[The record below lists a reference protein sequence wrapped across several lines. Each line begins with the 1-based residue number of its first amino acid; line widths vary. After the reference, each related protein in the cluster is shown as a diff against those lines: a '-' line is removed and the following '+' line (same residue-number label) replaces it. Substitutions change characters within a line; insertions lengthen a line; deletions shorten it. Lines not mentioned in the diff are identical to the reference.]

1 MALSLLNEGK
11 GKMRRGSPRLT
22 PEGTARLPLG
32 SKGPTLIFM
41 TLFFVHF
48 TTSLLSE
55 PSHELSTTITSS
67 LSPTPL
73 QQLASFAAM
82 RDVAEEEQLDWGA
95 SAAFSRQKAFRLQ
108 VQPREGCVGH
118 HNGDTPHEGE
128 DGFSSSSSSNG
139 HETNCVNVPL
149 HSRLRPHRRQR
160 RKQKAESE
168 SQADGV
174 VSPGNSSSKS
184 CNGVSSF
191 GDSNFG
197 SSYTQEPSAT
207 SVTTPQRTWAQLHMM
222 EVAFSSQ
229 DNNLLHVT
237 ERFLNYGNMYP
248 IIYRCHL
255 RHLHVANEQVLLDS
269 SSTGL
274 QMSRFWS
281 CRLCGKAHDVVRASC
296 ERCQRH
302 AGPYRKLVFDQLL
315 PEPDYA
321 QSVLRL
327 LHATHPEVTIHRV
340 VTHPNVSGRGRSSV
354 SVYVSADAAPELVAK
369 LNGNVFFDFED
380 DDAATTSGGVRVH
393 YVYSSQRPWLE
404 AFINA
409 CRAQYGQSEELPWG
423 ALVVLM
429 DASNEKKRPGTV
441 SPAATAPRRKRKKTL
456 ALTQNGA

>member
-1 MALSLLNEGK
+1 
-11 GKMRRGSPRLT
+11 MRRGSPRLT
-22 PEGTARLPLG
+22 PEGTALLPRG
-32 SKGPTLIFM
+32 SKGPALILM
-41 TLFFVHF
+41 ALFFAHL
-48 TTSLLSE
+48 TTPLLSG
-55 PSHELSTTITSS
+55 PSDELSTTITSS
-67 LSPTPL
+67 PGPTLL

-82 RDVAEEEQLDWGA
+82 REVAEEEHLDWGA
-95 SAAFSRQKAFRLQ
+95 PAAFSRQKTFRLQ
-108 VQPREGCVGH
+108 VQPREGCVEH
-118 HNGDTPHEGE
+118 HNRDTPHEDE
-128 DGFSSSSSSNG
+128 DDFSSSNE
-139 HETNCVNVPL
+139 HETNSVNVPL
-149 HSRLRPHRRQR
+149 NSRLRPHRRQR
-160 RKQKAESE
+160 RKQKSESE
-168 SQADGV
+168 TQEDGV
-174 VSPGNSSSKS
+174 VSPGKSSSKS

-191 GDSNFG
+191 GGSNFG
-197 SSYTQEPSAT
+197 SSYTQESSAT

-269 SSTGL
+269 PSTGL
-274 QMSRFWS
+274 QRSRFWS

-296 ERCQRH
+296 ERCQRY
-302 AGPYRKLVFDQLL
+302 AGPYRELVLDQLL

-321 QSVLRL
+321 RSVLRL
-327 LHATHPEVTIHRV
+327 LHATHPEVTIHRI

-354 SVYVSADAAPELVAK
+354 SVYVSADAAPELVTK

-380 DDAATTSGGVRVH
+380 DDAATTGGGVRVH

-409 CRAQYGQSEELPWG
+409 RRAQYGQSEELPWG

-429 DASNEKKRPGTV
+429 DASNDKKKGPGAS
-441 SPAATAPRRKRKKTL
+441 SPMATAPRRKRKKSLTL
-456 ALTQNGA
+456 AQNGA